1 MKDPL
6 TASAVVSGA
15 AAAIGLGHIAGIP
28 VDSLVFGLA
37 GGVVAVLAVPA
48 PKKRNGGRLSAVGIP
63 LFLGLVGSVLVSVLV
78 AAAMGPLTAAYLH
91 MQGVDHALEVRAF
104 SFIWGAG
111 AQAGL
116 LVTAIEALRRRI
128 DQFGGRP

>member
-6 TASAVVSGA
+6 TISA
-15 AAAIGLGHIAGIP
+15 AASGSLVAVGLGHVAGVP
-28 VDSLVFGLA
+28 VDSLVFGLM
-37 GGVVAVLAVPA
+37 GGIVAILAVP
-48 PKKRNGGRLSAVGIP
+48 PKRKGQATT
-63 LFLGLVGSVLVSVLV
+63 GLAMYAALAGSVLVSVLV

-91 MQGVDHALEVRAF
+91 LASIDPAIEVRAF
-104 SFIWGAG
+104 SFLWAAG

-128 DQFGGRP
+128 DQLGGKT